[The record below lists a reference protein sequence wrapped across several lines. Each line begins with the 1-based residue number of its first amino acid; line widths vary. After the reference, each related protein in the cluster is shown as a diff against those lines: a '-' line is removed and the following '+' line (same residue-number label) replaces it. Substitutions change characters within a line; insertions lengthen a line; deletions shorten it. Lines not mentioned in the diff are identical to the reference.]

1 MILHRAKDYYE
12 NDKKKDLKS
21 KQEINTE
28 IYLKKKKIPYHMV
41 KKDII
46 CQKKKKE
53 KLKEYQKNYPKN
65 YMKNDK
71 DVIKML

>member
-1 MILHRAKDYYE
+1 
-12 NDKKKDLKS
+12 
-21 KQEINTE
+21 
-28 IYLKKKKIPYHMV
+28 MV

-53 KLKEYQKNYPKN
+53 KLKEYQRNYPKN

>member
-1 MILHRAKDYYE
+1 MKMI
-12 NDKKKDLKS
+12 KKKDLKS

-53 KLKEYQKNYPKN
+53 KLKEYQRNYPKN

>member
-1 MILHRAKDYYE
+1 ME
-12 NDKKKDLKS
+12 
-21 KQEINTE
+21 
-28 IYLKKKKIPYHMV
+28 

-53 KLKEYQKNYPKN
+53 KLKEYQRNYPKN
-65 YMKNDK
+65 DMKNGK